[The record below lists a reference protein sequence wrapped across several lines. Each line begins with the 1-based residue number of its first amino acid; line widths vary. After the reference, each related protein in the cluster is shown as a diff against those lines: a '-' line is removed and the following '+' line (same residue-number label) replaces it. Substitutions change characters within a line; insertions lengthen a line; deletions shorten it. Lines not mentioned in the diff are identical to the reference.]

1 MKEEELSD
9 RMDWL
14 SENLWHDL
22 PLLGDSELKY
32 DGYSKNCGEFFRK
45 KINSFRVELTCGAET
60 LRKVPIKR
68 GDFQGDVL
76 STFLFSIFIIP
87 LTRVLRTANPGYEFQ
102 TRETIHHL
110 LYMDDLKL
118 YSRSK
123 RVLDSLIQT
132 VSI

>member
-1 MKEEELSD
+1 M
-9 RMDWL
+9 
-14 SENLWHDL
+14 
-22 PLLGDSELKY
+22 
-32 DGYSKNCGEFFRK
+32 
-45 KINSFRVELTCGAET
+45 ELTCGAET

-76 STFLFSIFIIP
+76 STLLFSITIIP
-87 LTRVLRTANPGYEFQ
+87 LTRILRTANPGYEFQ